1 MNPTQ
6 IIKVARREYLARV
19 RNRAF
24 VFMTILIPVLMGLY
38 AFVMPLIVESGS
50 GEVRLASVDTGS
62 AVGPALEERLRELEQ
77 PRITVTDV
85 VTVANIADAPREELN
100 AEVHDDAI
108 DGYLLVE
115 RDDDELLD
123 TRYVSTETTNVN
135 LVRVLRN
142 AVRSVAV
149 TDLLAGSGINPDD
162 LRRRQQLDVATVT
175 LSAEGEREGGSETAF
190 MSTLV
195 LAMLI
200 YMTILING
208 QGMATAIVEE
218 NSSRLIEV
226 ILGAV
231 TAGEFMAGKILGVLG
246 AGLTQLGIWLV
257 VALAALLQALPGIM
271 IGSEAAGLDLGSIL
285 TGELLFYFA
294 LFFALGYFL
303 YSVLIAVIAVTCTS
317 TEELRH
323 SMIIAAL
330 PLIVAVMLAVTAIVN
345 PSSELTRISS
355 LIPPFTPIVML
366 ARINVSAPPL
376 WEVWLSV
383 VLLIVTTVAAS
394 WVAGNIFRYALLMIG
409 KRPTLPELLP
419 VVRTA

>member
-6 IIKVARREYLARV
+6 IIKVAHREYLARV
-19 RNRAF
+19 GNRAF

-175 LSAEGEREGGSETAF
+175 LSAEGEREGGSETAL

-208 QGMATAIVEE
+208 HGMATAIVEE
-218 NSSRLIEV
+218 KSSRLIEV

-257 VALAALLQALPGIM
+257 VALAALLQVLPGIM
-271 IGSEAAGLDLGSIL
+271 IGSEAAGLDLGLIL

-317 TEELRH
+317 TEELGH

-376 WEVWLSV
+376 WEVWLGV
-383 VLLIVTTVAAS
+383 VVLIVTTVAAS
-394 WVAGNIFRYALLMIG
+394 WVAGKIFRYALLMIG
-409 KRPTLPELLP
+409 KRPTLP
-419 VVRTA
+419 

>member
-1 MNPTQ
+1 M
-6 IIKVARREYLARV
+6 
-19 RNRAF
+19 
-24 VFMTILIPVLMGLY
+24 
-38 AFVMPLIVESGS
+38 
-50 GEVRLASVDTGS
+50 
-62 AVGPALEERLRELEQ
+62 
-77 PRITVTDV
+77 
-85 VTVANIADAPREELN
+85 TVANIADAPREELN

-175 LSAEGEREGGSETAF
+175 LSAEGEREGGSETAL

-208 QGMATAIVEE
+208 HGMATAIVEDK
-218 NSSRLIEV
+218 SSRLIEV

-246 AGLTQLGIWLV
+246 AGLTQLGIWLI
-257 VALAALLQALPGIM
+257 VALAALLQAL
-271 IGSEAAGLDLGSIL
+271 S
-285 TGELLFYFA
+285 
-294 LFFALGYFL
+294 
-303 YSVLIAVIAVTCTS
+303 
-317 TEELRH
+317 
-323 SMIIAAL
+323 
-330 PLIVAVMLAVTAIVN
+330 LA
-345 PSSELTRISS
+345 S
-355 LIPPFTPIVML
+355 
-366 ARINVSAPPL
+366 
-376 WEVWLSV
+376 
-383 VLLIVTTVAAS
+383 
-394 WVAGNIFRYALLMIG
+394 
-409 KRPTLPELLP
+409 
-419 VVRTA
+419 